1 MKKKVLSLLLAM
13 TMSMGLLCG
22 CGQSDISQNAQEENV
37 QEENVQEENPQEENA
52 QQGTAKE
59 TEQEIAN
66 GTETKETDEDA
77 LSDDVVIR
85 VASLKGPTSIGLVKL
100 WQDAEENKANA
111 NYEFTMAT
119 AADEILPLVLKGDL
133 DIALVPAN
141 AAANLYQ
148 KSNGAVAVIDI
159 NTLGVLYMVSGDDS
173 IKSVDDL
180 TNKTIYLTG
189 KGTTPDLAL
198 QYLLETHNIQLSD
211 VTIEYKSEATEVAVA
226 LSENPDAVGL
236 LPMPFVIAAC
246 AQNEKLQIVLDVN
259 AQWETANDGKGLVT
273 GVTIVRKAF
282 LEEHPDA
289 VDAFLTD
296 HKNSAEYVNANV
308 EEAAELVVKSG
319 IVEKAPVAQKA
330 IPKCNITCITG
341 EEMKEMLSD
350 YLDILEK
357 QDASF
362 IGGAVPDDDF
372 YVIK

>member
-22 CGQSDISQNAQEENV
+22 CGQSDVSQNAQEENV
-37 QEENVQEENPQEENA
+37 QEENVQEENVQEENS

-59 TEQEIAN
+59 TEQETAN

-148 KSNGAVAVIDI
+148 KSNGAIAVIDI

-372 YVIK
+372 YVIR

>member
-22 CGQSDISQNAQEENV
+22 CGQSDVSQNAQEENV
-37 QEENVQEENPQEENA
+37 QEENLQEENLQEENA

-59 TEQEIAN
+59 TEQETAN

-226 LSENPDAVGL
+226 LSENPDTVGL

-273 GVTIVRKAF
+273 GITIVRKAF

-362 IGGAVPDDDF
+362 IGGAVPGDDF
-372 YVIK
+372 YVIR

>member
-22 CGQSDISQNAQEENV
+22 CGQSDVSQNAQEENV
-37 QEENVQEENPQEENA
+37 QEENVQEENLQEENA

-59 TEQEIAN
+59 TEQETAN

-148 KSNGAVAVIDI
+148 KSNGAIAVIDI

-173 IKSVDDL
+173 IQSVDDL
-180 TNKTIYLTG
+180 ANKTIYLTG

-273 GVTIVRKAF
+273 GITIVRKAF

-362 IGGAVPDDDF
+362 IGGAVPGDDF
-372 YVIK
+372 YVIR

>member
-13 TMSMGLLCG
+13 AMSVGLLCG
-22 CGQSDISQNAQEENV
+22 CGQSNVSQNV
-37 QEENVQEENPQEENA
+37 QEENVQEENIQEENQQEENA
-52 QQGTAKE
+52 QQDTAKE
-59 TEQEIAN
+59 TEQEA
-66 GTETKETDEDA
+66 ETETDENVSD
-77 LSDDVVIR
+77 DDVVVR

-111 NYEFTMAT
+111 DYEFTMAT

-148 KSNGAVAVIDI
+148 KSNGAIAVIDI

-198 QYLLETHNIQLSD
+198 RYLLETHNIKLSD
-211 VTIEYKSEATEVAVA
+211 VTIEYKSEATEVAAA

-246 AQNEKLQIVLDVN
+246 AQNEALQIVLDVN
-259 AQWETANDGKGLVT
+259 AQWESANDGKGLVT

-282 LEEHPDA
+282 LEEHPEA

-296 HKNSAEYVNANV
+296 HKNSAEYVNTNA

-319 IVEKAPVAQKA
+319 IVEKAPIAQKA

-341 EEMKEMLSD
+341 EEMKEMLSG

-357 QDASF
+357 QDVSF
-362 IGGAVPDDDF
+362 IGGAVPGEDF
-372 YVIK
+372 YVIRK

>member
-22 CGQSDISQNAQEENV
+22 CGQSDVSQNAQEENV
-37 QEENVQEENPQEENA
+37 QEENVQEENLQEENA

-59 TEQEIAN
+59 TEQETAN

-159 NTLGVLYMVSGDDS
+159 NTLGVLYMVSGDAS

-372 YVIK
+372 YVIR